1 MEIEV
6 STSGGLTAGMRYGR
20 TPQVLRTDQLD
31 PGDSRALSEL
41 IERARAAAEPAPSA
55 VGCGDDS
62 GATGSLTARAGAAP
76 APRRMPDAMSYTITV
91 RDGSQAAVLKE
102 SDADMTD
109 EFAALLDWVQGRL
122 PDR

>member
-41 IERARAAAEPAPSA
+41 VERARAAAEPEPTA
-55 VGCGDDS
+55 VGCDDEP
-62 GATGSLTARAGAAP
+62 GAARAGAAP
-76 APRRMPDAMSYTITV
+76 PPRRMPDAMSYTITV
-91 RDGSQAAVLKE
+91 RDGSHAAVLKE
-102 SDADMTD
+102 SDAHMTD

-122 PDR
+122 ADR